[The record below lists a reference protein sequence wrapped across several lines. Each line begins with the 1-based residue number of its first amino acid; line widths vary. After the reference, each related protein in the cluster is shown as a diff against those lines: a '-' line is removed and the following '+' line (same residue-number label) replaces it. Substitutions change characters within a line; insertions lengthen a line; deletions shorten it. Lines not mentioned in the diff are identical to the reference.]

1 MTKLFSKPA
10 IAFWFVAYAA
20 APTAAVWPYDKPPSI
35 GAEELLRR
43 VAKRYETLGDF
54 RADVA
59 VVTSSPFLDETSA
72 SAGVLY
78 ARPPNLLRVELSEP
92 LEQTVIF
99 DGKYTYAYAAGADQ
113 VIRYGGPGLAYL
125 TNLPQTLE
133 EFSAQYD
140 ITLAAETAN
149 RAYELRLNLK
159 KEPALFRKINLWV
172 DRTRLVPLRADFY
185 DDAGN
190 RTSYRFSGYRFNQ
203 NFPAGLFALELPA
216 GAEIVDAGGQYRP

>member
-1 MTKLFSKPA
+1 MTKIFFKPA
-10 IAFWFVAYAA
+10 LAFWLVAYAA

-35 GAEELLRR
+35 SAEELLRR
-43 VAKRYETLGDF
+43 VAERYETLGDF

-92 LEQTVIF
+92 FEQTVIF
-99 DGKYTYAYAAGADQ
+99 DGEFTYAYAAGSDQ

-125 TNLPQTLE
+125 TNLAQTLE
-133 EFSAQYD
+133 DLSAQYD
-140 ITLAAETAN
+140 ISLAAETAG

-172 DRTRLVPLRADFY
+172 DRKRLVPLRADFY

-203 NFPAGLFALELPA
+203 NFRAGLFALELPA

>member
-1 MTKLFSKPA
+1 MTKTLSKPV
-10 IAFWFVAYAA
+10 IAFWLVAYAA
-20 APTAAVWPYDKPPSI
+20 APTAAVWPYDEPPSVS
-35 GAEELLRR
+35 AEELLRR
-43 VAKRYETLGDF
+43 VAERYETLGDF

-59 VVTSSPFLDETSA
+59 VVTSSPFLDETLA

-99 DGKYTYAYAAGADQ
+99 DGEFTYAYAAGGNQ

-133 EFSAQYD
+133 DFSAQYD
-140 ITLAAETAN
+140 ITLPAETAG

-159 KEPALFRKINLWV
+159 KEPALFRKINIWV
-172 DRTRLVPLRADFY
+172 DRARLVPLRADFY

-190 RTSYRFSGYRFNQ
+190 RTSYRFSEYRFNQ
-203 NFPAGLFALELPA
+203 NFRARLFALELPA
-216 GAEIVDAGGQYRP
+216 GAEIVDAGSQYRP